1 MKIAVTLIGIRDT
14 NFSGIGRFIW
24 KWLEGEIHAHPEHQ
38 FVLLSDTAQP
48 TSFVGAPNCSWI
60 KTKYDRSSF
69 VAEKIWYEVTAPKLL
84 KPLQPALWLQLSGR
98 YAVRT
103 SIPQICLFEGNL
115 TKFQGYFFKKS
126 IQHVKQW
133 LVVTREAAHQL
144 EEEFGIQKNNI
155 TSIAIAP
162 STEIYPIDYNLQQMY
177 KGTHAGG
184 TEYFL
189 SVASDHTSSI
199 ELLQAFSLFKKWQ
212 QSNMKLLLV
221 PSNGLQRSF
230 LEEKLRNYKY
240 RADVVV
246 VPAGLTVHNWYQILS
261 SAYAAILLKDGA
273 ASYLMALEA
282 AKAEVS
288 IIASDAFA
296 TSMHMQDMVT
306 RYPEATPTG
315 IAEALLLVYK
325 NEKLKGERT
334 QNGLLFLQNINLI
347 QSLSLFRERLA

>member
-24 KWLEGEIHAHPEHQ
+24 KWLEGEIHTHPEHQ

-103 SIPQICLFEGNL
+103 PIPQICLFEGNL
-115 TKFQGYFFKKS
+115 TKFQAYFFKKS

-133 LVVTREAAHQL
+133 LVVQKEAAHQL
-144 EEEFGIQKNNI
+144 EEQWGVQKNNI
-155 TSIAIAP
+155 TTISIVP
-162 STEIYPIDYNLQQMY
+162 SSEIYPIDYNLQQMY

-189 SVASDHTSSI
+189 SVAQENASSI

-261 SAYAAILLKDGA
+261 SAYATVLTHDGA

-282 AKAEVS
+282 AKAGVS
-288 IIASDAFA
+288 IIASAAFA
-296 TSMHMQDMVT
+296 SSMLMQDMVT
-306 RYPEATPTG
+306 KYPETTPTG

-334 QNGLLFLQNINLI
+334 QNGLLFLQNIQLT
-347 QSLSLFRERLA
+347 QTHSLFREI